1 MVLPV
6 EGVHCIPGVK
16 YLPLVGTIDQ
26 SVGASTSTGSPTSS
40 VPSSSESSVNA
51 FQAGCVELLSECNIE
66 DNLPASESQLSSTR
80 FNATLTQVKAKSKA
94 FTGFSN
100 DCLLLPSPPVLCT
113 GNRHRSWEID
123 RESAEPPVKRRR
135 SHEPAHPELPM
146 PPPPFGQAITRDVT
160 RSRMLPPPPLP
171 KPPLPPWRRWPLPS
185 PPPAPPVPC
194 LAVDSRMRIEFNCT
208 PRRQDHVA
216 GRPTTP
222 SSKASTRFSN
232 DRLPWPP
239 PPVPLAGNSY
249 RPWEFDRESAEHPA
263 QRRELPQP
271 PPPSRPW
278 LSEQDEE

>member
-16 YLPLVGTIDQ
+16 YLPLVGTIAQ

-40 VPSSSESSVNA
+40 VPSSSESNVN
-51 FQAGCVELLSECNIE
+51 I
-66 DNLPASESQLSSTR
+66 SSTQ
-80 FNATLTQVKAKSKA
+80 FYATLTQVKAKMLPYNLKQARDIAAGRRRHVHEATSKA

-123 RESAEPPVKRRR
+123 SESAESPVKRRR

-146 PPPPFGQAITRDVT
+146 PPPPFGQAITRDVI

-171 KPPLPPWRRWPLPS
+171 KPPLRPWRRRWPLPS

-194 LAVDSRMRIEFNCT
+194 LAV
-208 PRRQDHVA
+208 DHVA

-271 PPPSRPW
+271 PPPPSRPW
-278 LSEQDEE
+278 LSEQIED